1 MRIGECGTQRRPN
14 SRNSACLAVP
24 RSAFPLPR
32 LGRGRGGAVKI
43 AVVFDTLHPDWE
55 DADYKKEVEA
65 KVEEAEYDV
74 GRALMAQGHDVLM
87 VGVADQLAP
96 VLDRLATFPPKLV
109 FNGCESFRGHARHEY
124 ALATVLEMHGY
135 RYTGSSPT
143 GLLVAR
149 NKSLTKKILAYHG
162 IRVPAFAEFH
172 PGEKPLRPSELR
184 FPLIVKPLLEDA
196 SIGIAQASVVEDDGS
211 LADRVKFIHEK
222 FNQAAIVEE
231 LIEGRELYVGL
242 LGNDKL
248 QVLPIVEMTF
258 GEAEAAEQRIATY
271 KAKWDEEYRKRKR
284 IKNVFAKGLADD
296 LTAKIGDLCATA
308 FHALWLQDY
317 GRVDL
322 RLTHDDE
329 VYVLEVNPNPFLA
342 FEHEMANAAEKAGL
356 SYDEFIQRIVDE
368 AMKRDQVR

>member
-1 MRIGECGTQRRPN
+1 MEGRSSSDVRPDT
-14 SRNSACLAVP
+14 P
-24 RSAFPLPR
+24 HSAFHIPPWVGYR
-32 LGRGRGGAVKI
+32 AVKI
-43 AVVFDTLHPDWE
+43 AVVFDTLHPEWE
-55 DADYKKEVEA
+55 DVDYKKEVAA

-74 GRALMAQGHDVLM
+74 ARALLAKEHDVLM
-87 VGVADQLAP
+87 VGVAEQLAP
-96 VLDRLATFPPKLV
+96 VLERLAAFQPKLV

-149 NKSLTKKILAYHG
+149 NKSLTKKILAHHG
-162 IRVPAFAEFH
+162 IRVPAFAEFR
-172 PGEKPLRPSELR
+172 PGEKPVRPSELR

-196 SIGIAQASVVEDDGS
+196 SVGISQASVVEEDEDLG
-211 LADRVKFIHEK
+211 ARVKFIHEK
-222 FNQAAIVEE
+222 FRQAAIVEE

-242 LGNDKL
+242 IGNDTL
-248 QVLPIVEMTF
+248 QVLPIVELTF
-258 GEAEAAEQRIATY
+258 GETEGDHRIATY
-271 KAKWDEEYRKRKR
+271 KAKWDEEYRKRKKIR
-284 IKNVFAKGLADD
+284 NVFAKGLSDD
-296 LTAKIGDLCATA
+296 VTAKIADTCTTA

-342 FEHEMANAAEKAGL
+342 CENEMADAAAKAGL
-356 SYDEFIQRIVDE
+356 AYGDFIERIVEE
-368 AMKRDQVR
+368 ALARGPA

>member
-1 MRIGECGTQRRPN
+1 MRSGECRIAMGGRSPNEGRP
-14 SRNSACLAVP
+14 AIP
-24 RSAFPLPR
+24 HSAFRTPHWD
-32 LGRGRGGAVKI
+32 GRGGEVKI

-96 VLDRLATFPPKLV
+96 VLDRLATFQPKLV

-149 NKSLTKKILAYHG
+149 NKSLTKKILAHHE
-162 IRVPAFAEFH
+162 IRVPAFAEFR
-172 PGEKPLRPSELR
+172 PGEKPVRPSELR

-196 SIGIAQASVVEDDGS
+196 SVGIAQASVVEDDAS
-211 LADRVKFIHEK
+211 LAERVKFVHEK
-222 FNQAAIVEE
+222 FSQAAIVEE

-242 LGNDKL
+242 IGNAALD
-248 QVLPIVEMTF
+248 VLPIVEMTF
-258 GEAEAAEQRIATY
+258 GEAETGEHRIATY

-284 IKNVFAKGLADD
+284 IRNVFAKGLSDEV
-296 LTAKIGDLCATA
+296 TAKITEICTTA

-317 GRVDL
+317 GRIDL
-322 RLTHDDE
+322 RLTHDEE
-329 VYVLEVNPNPFLA
+329 VYVLEVNPNPFIA
-342 FEHEMANAAEKAGL
+342 FEHEMANAAEKAGM
-356 SYDEFIQRIVDE
+356 SYAEFIQRIVDE
-368 AMKRDQVR
+368 ALERDHG